1 MCAQSFQLCPTLCDP
16 MDSSRAG
23 SSVHGI
29 LQARMLECVSRP
41 SFQGIFPTLGSNLSL
56 PLWRQI
62 LCLLSHLSSVQLLS
76 RVQLFSTPWTVAHQ
90 ALLSMG
96 FSKQE
101 YWSRLP
107 CPPSGDL
114 PDPGIEPGSP
124 TLQVDSL
131 LFGQGYPVIPGLG
144 TTIAEAVLERYRPGQ
159 STHTIHSQVQWAQ
172 PPGIARHR

>member
-1 MCAQSFQLCPTLCDP
+1 MLQLCSACMCAQSFQLCPTLCDP

-76 RVQLFSTPWTVAHQ
+76 RVQLFAAPWTAAIIYNYYYCVSFCCTIKGSSLYVHI
-90 ALLSMG
+90 SYS
-96 FSKQE
+96 FWISHP
-101 YWSRLP
+101 SRL
-107 CPPSGDL
+107 S
-114 PDPGIEPGSP
+114 
-124 TLQVDSL
+124 
-131 LFGQGYPVIPGLG
+131 
-144 TTIAEAVLERYRPGQ
+144 Q
-159 STHTIHSQVQWAQ
+159 ST
-172 PPGIARHR
+172 